1 MAILLTLLKILGIV
15 VLAVLALL
23 LTVLLLVLFVPF
35 RYSFSGQVNDPEG
48 SEKILHLDMNRD
60 LNFRADVKWLLGLV
74 HAAAAGGTASP
85 EGGFSFSV
93 RVLGFRVPLEK
104 ILHRGSGEKKE
115 EEEKPPVAKEKKS
128 LDERI
133 EQALTRIE
141 RVHRRIEDAMY
152 VLGTEYAARA
162 KSVLAYRLLQLAEK
176 TLPSRW
182 GLTGVLGLGDPAR
195 SAGIYSAQG
204 FLYPVTAGHVRID
217 AEYDLY
223 RYDLQGAGEG
233 RIRLFTFVYCGL
245 RIILSG
251 DVRRLIRRLRRGPAS
266 RHTNGNGN
274 GNGHKA
280 GQTKSGG
287 SHAAA

>member
-104 ILHRGSGEKKE
+104 FLHRGAGEKKE
-115 EEEKPPVAKEKKS
+115 EEEKPPAAKEKKS

-141 RVHRRIEDAMY
+141 RLHRRLEDAMY

-162 KSVLAYRLLQLAEK
+162 KSVLAYRLLDLAEK

-182 GLTGVLGLGDPAR
+182 GLAGVLGLGDPAR
-195 SAGIYSAQG
+195 SAGIYSVQG

-217 AEYDLY
+217 ADYERY

-233 RIRLFTFVYCGL
+233 RIRLFSFLYCGL
-245 RIILSG
+245 RIILSR

-266 RHTNGNGN
+266 RPANGN

-280 GQTKSGG
+280 GQAKSGG